1 MPDPGK
7 SIWCAVARLQE
18 PHKVATVKSR
28 SWHEMSPAQQAGIL
42 CQDDMFAKFLVRN
55 ARPKR
60 GVPKW
65 SAVADTFALG
75 STYSILL
82 CRRFGIDPEKV
93 RK

>member
-1 MPDPGK
+1 MNEK
-7 SIWCAVARLQE
+7 SETSIDIDITDDRLVE
-18 PHKVATVKSR
+18 RA
-28 SWHEMSPAQQAGIL
+28 
-42 CQDDMFAKFLVRN
+42 VRN

-65 SAVADTFALG
+65 SAVADTFGLG